1 MALTGRSDGEEG
13 TGLADR
19 GGVAADEGWSQ
30 LTGDRLSGGGH
41 AGGGRKAEGKKCV
54 GKSGSQFWRSS
65 MLSRI

>member
-1 MALTGRSDGEEG
+1 MALTGRLDGEEG
-13 TGLADR
+13 TGLADK
-19 GGVAADEGWSQ
+19 GWSQ
-30 LTGDRLSGGGH
+30 LTGDGLSGGGR